1 MSDALARAMCA
12 AVRDDLRR
20 GVPARHDLP
29 DGGRLFADH
38 AAPLLAVHRCEAVAD
53 DDPARDARAACAEA
67 HRLVTTA
74 PAYVVATGGPPE
86 TLPPLAQGLADV
98 LAAGAGATLV
108 VEVWTPLDLDGP
120 SDVDPFDRQPGFTVF
135 APSDAEGPVCDA
147 ADALRDALSGIEVA
161 GQGADVSTIAVEAA
175 APPGLPPLLD
185 GASDRT
191 ALLGLA
197 VDAIFVNGRE
207 GEFYPG
213 VLDTLR
219 EALAP
224 ALDAAAEAFVGAR
237 PVGAGPT
244 DGARTDDTGTDDP
257 GTDNAG
263 TDAAVARIAVPA
275 TRPVGR
281 RQLEPAADVV
291 DRGLAA
297 CAEAFGFLLHVTPVN
312 SEQAWE
318 AFQASGGEQAPEFL
332 YRPLTFDP
340 DVVRRELFALRLD
353 AVEDPVVARLLRER
367 RDETAAKLGMLL
379 DLETLQFLP
388 SSLALYGAPDAD
400 LVALARAVLRA
411 LPEASPA
418 GSEVVG
424 PTAFAAAAR
433 AEIAHYHAQW
443 DAVDATVE
451 IRADLPGSLMVSH
464 GQLKIGGRARVRAH
478 RVGALLAHEVGT
490 HVLTY
495 YNGSAQPLR
504 LLRDGLAGYE
514 GLQEGLAVLSEWLVG
529 GLTPGRFRVLAA
541 RVLGARA
548 LADGADFVE
557 TVRLLR
563 ADVGGATPGAGL
575 SRRAAFKVALR
586 LHRGGG
592 LTKDLIYLRG
602 LRDLLAYLG
611 DGGAFWPLL
620 AGKMALRHAAPLD
633 ALRRRGV
640 LVPAP
645 LRPRWATRPD
655 ALARLDRAAAG
666 LSVLDL
672 LRDDSSFA

>member
-1 MSDALARAMCA
+1 MSDALASSMRAT
-12 AVRDDLRR
+12 VRDDLDR

-29 DGGRLFADH
+29 DGGRLFVDH
-38 AAPLLAVHRCEAVAD
+38 AAPLLAVHRCEAVAE
-53 DDPARDARAACAEA
+53 DDPARDAHAACAEA
-67 HRLVTTA
+67 HRLATTA
-74 PAYVVATGGPPE
+74 PAYVLSTGGPPE
-86 TLPPLAQGLADV
+86 HLPPLVEALADEM
-98 LAAGAGATLV
+98 AAGAGATLV

-135 APSDAEGPVCDA
+135 APSHDEGPVCDA

-175 APPGLPPLLD
+175 SPPGLPPLLD
-185 GASDRT
+185 RSSDRA

-219 EALAP
+219 DALAP
-224 ALDAAAEAFVGAR
+224 ALDAAAEAFVRARSEAETGAEAETEAEAD
-237 PVGAGPT
+237 PAGA
-244 DGARTDDTGTDDP
+244 A
-257 GTDNAG
+257 
-263 TDAAVARIAVPA
+263 DAPSAPA
-275 TRPVGR
+275 ILEALPIGR
-281 RQLEPAADVV
+281 RHLEPAADVV

-297 CAEAFGFLLHVTPVN
+297 CAQAFGFLLHVTPVN
-312 SEQAWE
+312 SDQAWE
-318 AFQASGGEQAPEFL
+318 DFKASGGEQAPEFL

-367 RDETAAKLGMLL
+367 RDETAAKLRMIL
-379 DLETLQFLP
+379 DIETLQFLP
-388 SSLALYGAPDAD
+388 GSLALYGAPDPD
-400 LVALARAVLRA
+400 LVELAGDVLEH
-411 LPEASPA
+411 LPERSGS

-424 PTAFAAAAR
+424 PTAFAAEAR
-433 AEIAHYHAQW
+433 AEIEHYHAQW
-443 DAVDATVE
+443 DGVDATVE
-451 IRADLPGSLMVSH
+451 IRADLPGSLMVSQ
-464 GQLKIGGRARVRAH
+464 GQLKIGGRARVGSH
-478 RVGALLAHEVGT
+478 RVDALLAHEVGT

-514 GLQEGLAVLSEWLVG
+514 GLQEGLAVLAEWLVG
-529 GLTPGRFRVLAA
+529 GLTAGRFRTLAA

-563 ADVGGATPGAGL
+563 ADVAGSASGAGL

-602 LRDLLAYLG
+602 LRDLLDHLG
-611 DGGAFWPLL
+611 RGGAFWPLL
-620 AGKMALRHAAPLD
+620 AGKMALRHAAPIES
-633 ALRRRGV
+633 LRQRGV
-640 LVPAP
+640 LVPPP
-645 LRPRWATRPD
+645 LRPRWATRPE
-655 ALARLDRAAAG
+655 ALARLDRAASG

-672 LRDDSSFA
+672 LRDDPSLS

>member
-1 MSDALARAMCA
+1 MSDALASSMRA
-12 AVRDDLRR
+12 AVRGDLGR

-29 DGGRLFADH
+29 DGGRLFVDH

-67 HRLVTTA
+67 HRLATTA
-74 PAYVVATGGPPE
+74 PAYLLATGGPPE
-86 TLPPLAQGLADV
+86 DLPPLAQALADE
-98 LAAGAGATLV
+98 LATDAGATLV

-147 ADALRDALSGIEVA
+147 ADALCDALSGIEIA

-175 APPGLPPLLD
+175 APPGLPPLLPHSS
-185 GASDRT
+185 GRT

-207 GEFYPG
+207 GEYYPG

-219 EALAP
+219 DALAP
-224 ALDAAAEAFVGAR
+224 ALDAAAETFVRASAPRREAAGAR
-237 PVGAGPT
+237 ST
-244 DGARTDDTGTDDP
+244 
-257 GTDNAG
+257 
-263 TDAAVARIAVPA
+263 A
-275 TRPVGR
+275 TRSTSAPSSALPIGR
-281 RQLEPAADVV
+281 RQLEPAADAV

-297 CAEAFGFLLHVTPVN
+297 CSQAFGFLLQVTPVN
-312 SEQAWE
+312 SDQAWE
-318 AFQASGGEQAPEFL
+318 EFKATGGERAPEFL

-340 DVVRRELFALRLD
+340 DQVRRELFALRLD

-367 RDETAAKLGMLL
+367 RDETAAKVEMIL
-379 DLETLQFLP
+379 DIETHQFLP
-388 SSLALYGAPDAD
+388 GSLALYGAPDPD
-400 LVALARAVLRA
+400 LVELAHEVLNA
-411 LPEASPA
+411 LPERSRS
-418 GSEVVG
+418 GKEIVG
-424 PTAFAAAAR
+424 PTAFAAEAR
-433 AEIAHYHAQW
+433 AEIEHYHAQW
-443 DAVDATVE
+443 DAVDASVE
-451 IRADLPGSLMVSH
+451 IRADLPGSLMVSQ
-464 GQLKIGGRARVRAH
+464 GQLKIGGGARVPAR
-478 RVGALLAHEVGT
+478 RVEALLAHEVGT

-514 GLQEGLAVLSEWLVG
+514 GLQEGLAVLAEWLVG
-529 GLTPGRFRVLAA
+529 GLTAGRFRTLAA

-563 ADVGGATPGAGL
+563 ADVASSTPGAGL
-575 SRRAAFKVALR
+575 SRRRAFKVALR

-592 LTKDLIYLRG
+592 LTKDMIYLRG
-602 LRDLLAYLG
+602 LRDLLAHLS
-611 DGGAFWPLL
+611 DGGDFWPLL
-620 AGKMALRHAAPLD
+620 AGKMALRHVAPID
-633 ALRRRGV
+633 SLRQRGV
-640 LVPAP
+640 LAPPP

-655 ALARLDRAAAG
+655 ALARLDRAASG

-672 LRDDSSFA
+672 LRDDPSPS